1 MSIVGISG
9 SLSSPSRT
17 TTLVELIVGR
27 TAVTGAFAK
36 KEIINV
42 GDIAPSLGLAL
53 NPKQLPAEVK
63 SAYEKLWSADVVVV
77 GTPVYKGSYTGLL
90 KHFFDLLDPKVLS
103 GKVAILAATGGSDH
117 HSLVL
122 EHQLRPL
129 LSFFGAYT
137 VPTSVYVK
145 DSDFVK
151 DELGISY
158 RLDNNDVSER
168 IDTIVEQALWLTSR
182 NALQAIAA

>member
-9 SLSSPSRT
+9 SLSNPSRT
-17 TTLVELIVGR
+17 TALVELIVGK
-27 TAVTGAFAK
+27 TASAVFSK
-36 KEIINV
+36 KTIITV

-53 NPKQLPAEVK
+53 NPKLLPEEV
-63 SAYEKLWSADVVVV
+63 SLAYEKLVSADVIVV
-77 GTPVYKGSYTGLL
+77 GTPVYKGSYTGLV

-103 GKVAILAATGGSDH
+103 GKVAVLAATGGSDH

-129 LSFFGAYT
+129 LSFFGVHT
-137 VPTSVYVK
+137 VPTTVYVK

-151 DELGISY
+151 EEGVGY
-158 RLDNNDVSER
+158 RLNNPDVNKR
-168 IDTIVEQALWLTSR
+168 IDSIVEQTLWLLSR
-182 NALQAIAA
+182 NTVQSIAA

>member
-9 SLSSPSRT
+9 SLSNPSRT
-17 TTLVELIVGR
+17 TALVELIVGK
-27 TAVTGAFAK
+27 TASAAFSK
-36 KEIINV
+36 KTIITV

-53 NPKQLPAEVK
+53 NPKLLPAEV
-63 SAYEKLWSADVVVV
+63 SLAYEKLASADVIVV
-77 GTPVYKGSYTGLL
+77 GTPVYKGSYTGLV

-103 GKVAILAATGGSDH
+103 GKVAVLAATGGSDH

-129 LSFFGAYT
+129 LSFFGVHT
-137 VPTSVYVK
+137 VPTTVYVK

-151 DELGISY
+151 EEGVGY
-158 RLDNNDVSER
+158 RLNNPDVNKR
-168 IDTIVEQALWLTSR
+168 IDSIVEQTLWLLSR
-182 NALQAIAA
+182 NTVQSIAA

>member
-9 SLSSPSRT
+9 SLSNPSRT
-17 TTLVELIVGR
+17 TALVELIIAK
-27 TAVTGAFAK
+27 TAAGAFAK
-36 KEIINV
+36 REVVSI
-42 GDIAPSLGLAL
+42 GDIASSLGLAL
-53 NPKQLPAEVK
+53 NPKELPAEV
-63 SAYEKLWSADVVVV
+63 SAAYDKLVSADVIVV

-129 LSFFGAYT
+129 LSFFGAHT
-137 VPTSVYVK
+137 VPTTVYVK

-151 DELGISY
+151 EEGGRY
-158 RLDNNDVSER
+158 RLNNPDIHAR
-168 IDTIVEQALWLTSR
+168 IDAIVEQALWVLGRDAVQSK
-182 NALQAIAA
+182 AA